1 MDEGQVSPS
10 AQVMPPVRKEAVAQQ
25 IAQRTFLQFPF
36 WRHRLEEVMP
46 DADPDKT
53 LQLVADAYAR
63 QLLTD
68 PSPDPLGLRLGGAVY
83 MTLVRDDKEEDEEK
97 EKSEKRR
104 KIE

>member
-1 MDEGQVSPS
+1 
-10 AQVMPPVRKEAVAQQ
+10 
-25 IAQRTFLQFPF
+25 
-36 WRHRLEEVMP
+36 MP

-83 MTLVRDDKEEDEEK
+83 MIVVKDDDNDNDDEKEE